1 MILYDEIKP
10 HIDKVLDNI
19 NIYLKSNNIKGFIT
33 LHGTYA
39 SGFKN
44 VNKNLQYVT
53 DVDIELWLEYKNK
66 KENSEIIRNFVK
78 YIISGNFYLFG
89 FTSGIDD
96 NFNYNFSINEDGN
109 IVNYDYSN
117 IKTHLDILHKN
128 KYISKNDF
136 DYLIEYVIE
145 EPTIFS
151 AQTLINRM
159 NEYKLM
165 KWSKEDIINGF
176 KMNKNKKIKFE
187 NILLESVIL
196 SKYIYEYTEGN
207 YVNIDISIHNYDIDN
222 KYKNNINYISKHAK
236 LYGEPDR
243 NLTIFQYENIY
254 KAYTSNLYLKLL
266 KRFRTLL
273 TSYIYSNNK
282 KNKSNINIIKK
293 LRYDIRKVLFKKE
306 IRCLDQIT
314 VRLRMIINL
323 IKYKDKLEIKR
334 LTINVINDLVNICKY
349 DSNIDLLTIYNYMN
363 SKNYNKNIYSN
374 KIKTIYNEVN
384 EYLNKLI
391 LPYLVDYYDKIIP
404 YINFRLDFQN
414 NN

>member
-89 FTSGIDD
+89 FTAGIDD
-96 NFNYNFSINEDGN
+96 KFNYNFSINKDGY
-109 IVNYDYSN
+109 IINYDYSN
-117 IKTHLDILHKN
+117 IKDQLDFLYKN

-136 DYLIEYVIE
+136 DYLIEYVIK

-151 AQTLINRM
+151 AQTLINRL

-165 KWSKEDIINGF
+165 KWSEEDIMNGF

-187 NILLESVIL
+187 NIFLESVIL
-196 SKYIYEYTEGN
+196 SKYIHEYTKGN
-207 YVNIDISIHNYDIDN
+207 YINIDISIHNYDVEN

-236 LYGEPDR
+236 LHGETSK
-243 NLTIFQYENIY
+243 NLTIFQYENIF

-334 LTINVINDLVNICKY
+334 LTINVINDLVNVCKY
-349 DSNIDLLTIYNYMN
+349 DSNIDLLNIYNYMN
-363 SKNYNKNIYSN
+363 SKIYNKNIYSN

-384 EYLNKLI
+384 
-391 LPYLVDYYDKIIP
+391 
-404 YINFRLDFQN
+404 
-414 NN
+414 